1 MDPTRARRALAVGTV
16 AVVAFLGAGCDKV
29 GPPTQD
35 IGFEHSVEPQK
46 PATTA
51 GTSRGTAG
59 RRSARSTPRG

>member
-1 MDPTRARRALAVGTV
+1 MDTTRTRRALAVGTV
-16 AVVAFLGAGCDKV
+16 AVVAFLGSGCDKV

-51 GTSRGTAG
+51 GRSRGTAG